1 MGLARTAQDDF
12 GDWPL
17 VGEALLEALHAAFP
31 EKCIGE
37 NDTPEQA
44 HRYAG
49 KVELIRFLQMVHDMQ
64 VNKED

>member
-1 MGLARTAQDDF
+1 
-12 GDWPL
+12 L

-49 KVELIRFLQMVHDMQ
+49 KVELIRFLQMVHDIQ